1 MQRVCVIGP
10 VPPWRGG
17 ISDHTA
23 YLSSALGEFANVHV
37 YSFSRQYPKFLYPGQ
52 AQKAGIRDIPNVQ
65 EVRFIIDSLNPIT
78 WLKCLILVR
87 EVRADTVVI
96 PWWSNFWLPQ
106 TLFFLLSLKQFHVR
120 SILICHNSL
129 PHEGSLASRL
139 LASVIFKAPDFVVA
153 HSVTEKSKILEL
165 GRRRKVLV
173 NFHPPYD
180 HFPKVR
186 YPLKRRAS
194 IELLFFG
201 FIRDYK
207 GVDILL
213 DALGDLP
220 RNFAITIAGECWCDK
235 DLLLN
240 QVRRLRLEDNVEF
253 IFEFVSDE
261 RASAL
266 FSRADIVCLPY
277 RSSTGS
283 GIIPTAYKFGKPV
296 IASTAGSNEE
306 MVLNGKSGWLF
317 EPENTNDLERIL
329 RSIIENGI
337 PDMSVGIEEMLKRL
351 SWSTYAASLLAPE
364 P

>member
-23 YLSSALGEFANVHV
+23 YLSSALGEFADVYV
-37 YSFSRQYPKFLYPGQ
+37 YSFSRQYPQFLYPGK
-52 AQKAGIRDIPNVQ
+52 AQKAGMRNIPNVQ
-65 EVRFIIDSLNPIT
+65 EVRFVIDSLNPIT
-78 WLKCLILVR
+78 WLKCLLLIR
-87 EVRADTVVI
+87 EVRADKVVI

-106 TLFFLLSLKQFHVR
+106 TLFFILALKWFRTR

-139 LASVIFKAPDFVVA
+139 LASIIFKTPGLVVA
-153 HSVTEKSKILEL
+153 HSLAEKSKILEL
-165 GRRRKVLV
+165 GRRGEVLV

-180 HFPKVR
+180 HFPNVR
-186 YPLKRRAS
+186 HSLERRAN

-213 DALGDLP
+213 DALGALP
-220 RNFAITIAGECWCDK
+220 RNFAITIAGECWCDRN
-235 DLLLN
+235 LLLK
-240 QVRRLRLEDNVEF
+240 QVRRLGLEDNVEF

-261 RASAL
+261 MASAL

-306 MVLNGKSGWLF
+306 MVLNGESGWLF
-317 EPENTNDLERIL
+317 ERENTKDLKNIL

-351 SWSTYAASLLAPE
+351 NWSTYAASLLNPE